1 MEAIPDIAE
10 IFADHIETIAQT
22 AATVQEGII
31 AASELI
37 VHSLL
42 SDNKVLIYGNGVANA
57 LAQVFATHLIH
68 RFHQERPGL
77 PAIVPNADSVTL
89 NAIGE
94 ELPMQEVAAKQI
106 RALGQPGD
114 VLVLLSMPAF
124 SDSQLRA
131 IQAAR
136 DRDIGIILIGD
147 LHDRDTSSLLTRED
161 IELRIP
167 TAAPARLLE
176 CELVI
181 IHCLCETIDHYLFG
195 EEVDQ

>member
-1 MEAIPDIAE
+1 MPDIAE

-22 AATVQEGII
+22 AATVQEGIV

-68 RFHQERPGL
+68 RFRQERPGL
-77 PAIVPNADSVTL
+77 PAIVPNADSVML

-136 DRDIGIILIGD
+136 DRDIAIILIGD
-147 LHDRDTSSLLTRED
+147 LDDRDTSSLLTRED
-161 IELRIP
+161 IELTIP
-167 TAAPARLLE
+167 TAVPARLLE
-176 CELVI
+176 CELVV